1 MRKDTSMK
9 RTFSAS
15 QIARIAKAV
24 VAMSAQEFSNTLTKS
39 GALSKSKVF
48 KELKDALSHLRKAL
62 QDKNASWMQFWK
74 RYDAKDTESKMI
86 DALFAGDV
94 NSALAP
100 IKKYYICKRSL
111 DKFAKNYPNDEAAI
125 KEKIDSAK
133 KKEKVLSVFDSLE
146 ETVDDTVGRIDDC
159 IDFWQNCAENADTA
173 IENAIESKQAIDALS
188 GVKDEVVDAIKA
200 VANTISN
207 SLDASALENGIKAIR
222 PVYELVK
229 NVQVSDAG
237 GQEQPGQDQKKE
249 EGNNSGEEM
258 TAEKVEEKFKN
269 PEKQQK
275 IVDEIKNKEKDIFDT
290 TIEGALSSVSKQL
303 ENIKLD
309 VIEPFYDNVTNGQKT
324 TPLRTA
330 LSTLYDD
337 IVKGFDMSYCSQQ
350 TAKLKQLFSAGK
362 FIELESAVD
371 QIPGIFNDHIK
382 EICGKNN
389 GGEKAVKINGETI
402 AVTIRDAT
410 IEKIKDTLNKLP
422 ELIKQILKKDFYN
435 TDPIRNA
442 RLRQTGRL
450 TAAQRI
456 ARKVAVDT
464 LRRLG

>member
-15 QIARIAKAV
+15 QVARIAKAV

-62 QDKNASWMQFWK
+62 QDKNAGWMQFWK

-111 DKFAKNYPNDEAAI
+111 DKFVKNYPNDEAAI

-173 IENAIESKQAIDALS
+173 IENAIESKQAIEALS

-200 VANTISN
+200 VASTISN

-229 NVQVSDAG
+229 NVQVKDNG

-258 TAEKVEEKFKN
+258 TAEKVEEKFNN

-275 IVDEIKNKEKDIFDT
+275 IVDEIKNKEKDLFDT

-309 VIEPFYDNVTNGQKT
+309 VIEPLYTDDLPSGQTT

-330 LSTLYDD
+330 LSALYDD

-362 FIELESAVD
+362 FIELENTVD

-389 GGEKAVKINGETI
+389 GNENAVK
-402 AVTIRDAT
+402 IRDAT

-442 RLRQTGRL
+442 RLRQNGRL
-450 TAAQRI
+450 TAARRI